1 MNTGSEIQIILKD
14 INAMYD
20 TLKDQE
26 ESKNYNITS
35 SILFY
40 FYDLRKQIQ

>member
-26 ESKNYNITS
+26 ESKKYNILS
-35 SILFY
+35 SILFN
-40 FYDLRKQIQ
+40 FFFMI